1 MDIKIKYMSKPNWK
15 RVTDRE
21 YTCKYIKEDN
31 FKGVVSL
38 MHIKEVTSPSLRNYK
53 DKINVKIADKGF
65 YWLQIGIEKANYW
78 ITAMYDENK
87 NIVQY
92 YIDITEK
99 NVIKKDEDSYF
110 YDLFLDIV
118 LLNTGEVILLDE
130 EELKQAYEDN
140 DINDKQYEL
149 ACTELKNIMNNI
161 VKKKEQLYKFCDRY
175 FKLLLK
181 ELKRDNK

>member
-21 YTCKYIKEDN
+21 YIYKYIEEEN
-31 FKGVVSL
+31 FKGVASL
-38 MHIKEVTSPSLRNYK
+38 IHIKEVTSPSFRNYQ
-53 DKINVKIADKGF
+53 DKINVKIADKDF

-99 NVIKKDEDSYF
+99 NVIKKEEDSYF

-118 LLNTGEVILLDE
+118 LLNTGKVIVLDE
-130 EELKQAYEDN
+130 EELKQAYEN
-140 DINDKQYEL
+140 KKINDKQYEL
-149 ACTELKNIMNNI
+149 SCAITKDI
-161 VKKKEQLYKFCDRY
+161 VRYLPKKKYLLEEFCNKY
-175 FKLLLK
+175 FNVLLK
-181 ELKRDNK
+181 ELKKREE